1 MWKKGRT
8 ASRAAGASLWCS
20 LLPRVLVISIS
31 AKSQIGRMIAAHS
44 NFKGDEM
51 QGGRVVKIKA
61 RHPWGDAT
69 VPADEV
75 AEGLF
80 SCALTGGPWEH
91 SPTADP
97 GTAGPGHRPWSRLGP
112 MWWQCAASWVCRGWW
127 RGREKLHNQ
136 QDMLQAPRWF
146 RASPACRMPP
156 PPGASHGGGGL
167 LCHSAEETWC
177 PAAPSLASCHPPQ
190 TTVGR
195 SCRDSLGK
203 WRAQHTPRLTRAFLG
218 QRGAGSPTGVTSSS
232 RVRNLGSGSQSIL
245 CSDWLESF
253 EACIL
258 FSICFIFDKFHLF
271 ILLME
276 KIFNRQL
283 NIAHDTTLELYTVR
297 SSFSFYF
304 LKC

>member
-91 SPTADP
+91 SPTAGP
-97 GTAGPGHRPWSRLGP
+97 RNCGARTPSLVPAGPDVV
-112 MWWQCAASWVCRGWW
+112 AVC
-127 RGREKLHNQ
+127 
-136 QDMLQAPRWF
+136 
-146 RASPACRMPP
+146 C
-156 PPGASHGGGGL
+156 
-167 LCHSAEETWC
+167 
-177 PAAPSLASCHPPQ
+177 
-190 TTVGR
+190 
-195 SCRDSLGK
+195 
-203 WRAQHTPRLTRAFLG
+203 FLG
-218 QRGAGSPTGVTSSS
+218 VSGVVAREGEASQSAGHVAGS
-232 RVRNLGSGSQSIL
+232 
-245 CSDWLESF
+245 
-253 EACIL
+253 
-258 FSICFIFDKFHLF
+258 
-271 ILLME
+271 
-276 KIFNRQL
+276 
-283 NIAHDTTLELYTVR
+283 
-297 SSFSFYF
+297 
-304 LKC
+304 